1 MYIYDGQEYQEK
13 KDIPNLGSIRCT
25 NASKEN
31 VRNYILKEEDTSK
44 LLNIVTYVGDGST
57 ARVVD
62 GEQDFYTFLCGKWYK
77 A

>member
-31 VRNYILKEEDTSK
+31 VRNYILKEEDT
-44 LLNIVTYVGDGST
+44 
-57 ARVVD
+57 R
-62 GEQDFYTFLCGKWYK
+62 TFKYSYICWGWLYC
-77 A
+77 